1 MRVLFS
7 FRADR
12 PRLNMAEV
20 AQLTGIPPATVRRLV
35 MELVDAGALAREPD
49 GRFTIGVR
57 LWQLGTLA
65 PLTES
70 LRTLA
75 QPFME
80 DLYTAL
86 HQHVQLAVRDGEEAV
101 VIERLSAPHAVGLA
115 SQVGGRIPLHCS
127 GVGKV
132 LLGHGGPYLI
142 ERVLSGPLRRYTP
155 HTLTD
160 PAKLRE
166 QLAACRRTGIAT
178 VYEELTNDADSV
190 ATRII
195 DSEGHVVA
203 ALSVVLKAGSVKH
216 QAAVPSIVASGL
228 GISRRLGWRPGI
240 RLRETGTTDAV
251 AMQERLIGI
260 AGLQRPEESGDFPM

>member
-1 MRVLFS
+1 MPRTNDPGRSVGSRLMEILFT
-7 FRADR
+7 FRSDR
-12 PRLNMAEV
+12 PRLNVTEL
-20 AQLTGIPPATVRRLV
+20 AQLTGIPHPTVRRLA

-86 HQHVQLAVRDGEEAV
+86 HQHVQLAVRDGHEAV
-101 VIERLSAPHAVGLA
+101 IIERLSAPHAVGLV
-115 SQVGGRIPLHCS
+115 SKVGGRLPLHCS

-132 LLGHGGPYLI
+132 LLSHGGAELI
-142 ERVLSGPLRRYTP
+142 EGILSRPLRRYTS

-160 PAKLRE
+160 PAQLRD
-166 QLAACRRTGIAT
+166 QLADCRRTGI
-178 VYEELTNDADSV
+178 VIVHGELTEEADSV

-195 DSEGHVVA
+195 DSEGRVVA
-203 ALSVVLKAGSVKH
+203 ALSVVVKAGSVERH
-216 QAAVPSIVASGL
+216 AAVPSVVASGL

-240 RLRETGTTDAV
+240 RVRET
-251 AMQERLIGI
+251 
-260 AGLQRPEESGDFPM
+260 